1 MYNLS
6 LLGTD
11 GEVQNCHGLN
21 WGQNSGNHT
30 TSDDACLVI
39 RASAIRN
46 DPHLFP
52 PIQHIKEINVLW
64 DDGVQMTMLLEGTQ
78 NINGLVYP
86 KQMSVVNSK
95 KALGEY
101 IKNRMNIPLG
111 QAIRVDDLNRYGRTF
126 IGVTQMNGVYNF
138 NFS

>member
-6 LLGTD
+6 LLGRD
-11 GEVQNCHGLN
+11 GEVQKCHGLN

-30 TSDDACLVI
+30 TSDDACIAI
-39 RASAIRN
+39 RAEAIRN

-52 PIQHIKEINVLW
+52 PVGHIKEINVIW
-64 DDGVQMTMLLEGTQ
+64 DDGVEMTMLLEGTQ
-78 NINGLVYP
+78 KINGLVYP
-86 KQMSVVNSK
+86 KQMSVKHSK

-101 IKNRMNIPLG
+101 IKNRMGIPLG
-111 QAIRVDDLNRYGRTF
+111 QPIWKEDLTRYGRTF
-126 IGVTQMNGVYNF
+126 IGVTLINGVYNF